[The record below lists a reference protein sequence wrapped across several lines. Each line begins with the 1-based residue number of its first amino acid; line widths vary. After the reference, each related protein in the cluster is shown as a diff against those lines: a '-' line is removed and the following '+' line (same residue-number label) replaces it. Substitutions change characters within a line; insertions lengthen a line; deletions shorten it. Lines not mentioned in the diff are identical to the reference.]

1 MTIEEIDK
9 EIENEVVARDS
20 ILNDT
25 LSYSET
31 VEQVTLLTANLQFLA
46 TLRISYIQQETD
58 RIYLS
63 QDLMNQ

>member
-9 EIENEVVARDS
+9 EIADTIIIIKTDKYDRATRDFA
-20 ILNDT
+20 
-25 LSYSET
+25 LSM
-31 VEQVTLLTANLQFLA
+31 VQALA